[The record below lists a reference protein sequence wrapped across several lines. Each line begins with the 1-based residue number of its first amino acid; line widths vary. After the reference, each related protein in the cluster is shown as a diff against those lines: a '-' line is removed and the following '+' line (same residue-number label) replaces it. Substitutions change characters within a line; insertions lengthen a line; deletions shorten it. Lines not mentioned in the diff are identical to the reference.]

1 MSWTLF
7 IVVIWIIT
15 VIAAF
20 LAGLFVYKNNA
31 KKFNRLV
38 DSASSL
44 TGSTKAELAK
54 IGINL

>member
-7 IVVIWIIT
+7 IIIIWIIT
-15 VIAAF
+15 VILAF

-31 KKFNRLV
+31 KKFGKLI
-38 DSASSL
+38 DSGASLSA
-44 TGSTKAELAK
+44 STKAELSK